1 MSHTEYLDMFIEES
15 QEHIQAINV
24 HLLELEKQPEDETI
38 IGEIFRSAH
47 TMKGMAGTMGYEDL
61 TNVTHALENVL
72 DQMREKTRLA
82 DAETMD
88 VLLEAAD
95 VAEEI
100 VEDIA
105 SGGEGKKDIQAITAK
120 LLGQSTRS
128 GAEEGKTKEINS
140 IGMDWNEYDR
150 TVITQSVESGM
161 QGYMVQVTL
170 EENAM
175 LKAARAYMVFEALEA
190 DGHIIKSVPEASDI
204 EAERFDNEFTA
215 AVVTTAAKED
225 LVNRVASI
233 SEIKTVAAEEIEI
246 PDSTDSEE
254 RLEKTLSPETKESS
268 SPERKRAETN
278 KTIRVNIDRLDKLMN
293 LFEELVIDRGRLERI
308 AGEIRSSE
316 LTETVERM
324 SRTTGSLQ
332 EIILHMR
339 MVPVDQVFSRF
350 PKMVRSLSRDLGKR
364 IELEVIGAETELDRS
379 IIDEIGDPLVH
390 LIRNSIDHGI
400 EMPEKRRQ
408 NGKPEEGHVELRA
421 YHSGNHVYIEIED
434 DGGGIDRER
443 VLQKAVENGVIAAE
457 DADTLTDYDVHQFI
471 FSAGFSTVDEVT
483 DLSGRGVG
491 LDVVKN
497 TFEALGGVISVHS
510 EKGKGTRFSIQ
521 LPLTLSIIDVMLVDV
536 GEEHYGLPLTS
547 IVETASIKSSSI
559 FYVHKR
565 KMIDF
570 RGNVI
575 PVMFLE
581 DVFEVPVEREWERE
595 NYSVVV
601 VHKGEKMAALVV
613 DSFIGQQDV
622 VLKSLGH
629 YLRDIR
635 AISGATILGDG
646 NVALIVDTNAL
657 L

>member
-47 TMKGMAGTMGYEDL
+47 TMKGMAGTMGYDDL

-95 VAEEI
+95 IAEEI
-100 VEDIA
+100 VENIA
-105 SGGEGKKDIQAITAK
+105 SGGDGKKDIQAITAK
-120 LLGQSTRS
+120 LLGKSTQSET
-128 GAEEGKTKEINS
+128 ALKTEKTKS
-140 IGMDWNEYDR
+140 VAMDWNEYDQA
-150 TVITQSVESGM
+150 VIAQSVDSGM
-161 QGYMVQVTL
+161 QAYTIQVVL
-170 EENAM
+170 EEHAM

-190 DGHIIKSVPEASDI
+190 DGYVIKSVPEASDI
-204 EAERFDNEFTA
+204 EAERFDNEFTV
-215 AVVTTAAKED
+215 AVVTAAAKEE
-225 LVNRVASI
+225 VVSRIASI
-233 SEIKTVAAEEIEI
+233 SEIGEVLAEEIELG
-246 PDSTDSEE
+246 S
-254 RLEKTLSPETKESS
+254 KTENRESS
-268 SPERKRAETN
+268 EKPTVPVEKETSAPERKRADTN

-308 AGEIRSSE
+308 SEEIRSSE

-350 PKMVRSLSRDLGKR
+350 PKMVRSLSRDLGKQ

-443 VLQKAVENGVIAAE
+443 VLKKAVENEVIAAE
-457 DADTLTDYDVHQFI
+457 DADALTDYDIHQFI
-471 FSAGFSTVDEVT
+471 FSAGFSTVDKVT

-497 TFEALGGVISVHS
+497 TFESLGGVISVHS
-510 EKGKGTRFSIQ
+510 EKGKGTKFSIQ

-536 GEEHYGLPLTS
+536 GQEHYGLPLTS
-547 IVETASIKSSSI
+547 IVETASIKSDSI

-570 RGNVI
+570 RGNII

-581 DVFEVPVEREWERE
+581 DVFEVPVAREWDRE

-629 YLRDIR
+629 YLRDVR

>member
-24 HLLELEKQPEDETI
+24 HLLELEKKPEDETI
-38 IGEIFRSAH
+38 IGEVFRSAH

-72 DQMREKTRLA
+72 DQMREKTRFA

-120 LLGQSTRS
+120 LLGQSTRP
-128 GAEEGKTKEINS
+128 EGEKETKEKNNIN
-140 IGMDWNEYDR
+140 MDWNEYDQE
-150 TVITQSVESGM
+150 VIAQSVESGM
-161 QGYMVQVTL
+161 QAYTVKVTL

-190 DGHIIKSVPEASDI
+190 DGHVIKSVPEASDI

-225 LVNRVASI
+225 LINRVASI
-233 SEIKTVAAEEIEI
+233 SEIKTVVAEEVEMA
-246 PDSTDSEE
+246 DSTDNQESFK
-254 RLEKTLSPETKESS
+254 KTPSPDAKEAS
-268 SPERKRAETN
+268 SPERKRTDTN

-308 AGEIRSSE
+308 SEEIRSSE

-350 PKMVRSLSRDLGKR
+350 PKMVRSLSRDLGKQ
-364 IELEVIGAETELDRS
+364 IKLEVIGAETELDRS

-400 EMPEKRRQ
+400 EMPEKRKQ
-408 NGKPEEGHVELRA
+408 DGKPEEGHVELRA

-443 VLQKAVENGVIAAE
+443 VLKKAVDNEVIAAE

-497 TFEALGGVISVHS
+497 TFESLGGVISVHS
-510 EKGKGTRFSIQ
+510 EKGRGTKFSIQ

-570 RGNVI
+570 RGNII

-581 DVFEVPVEREWERE
+581 DVFEIPAEREWDRE

-629 YLRDIR
+629 YLRDVR

>member
-24 HLLELEKQPEDETI
+24 HLLELEKQPQDEKI

-120 LLGQSTRS
+120 LLGQSTRPE
-128 GAEEGKTKEINS
+128 AEQETKEKNDIH
-140 IGMDWNEYDR
+140 MDWNEYDR
-150 TVITQSVESGM
+150 AVIAQSVESGM
-161 QGYMVQVTL
+161 QAYTVRVTL

-190 DGHIIKSVPEASDI
+190 EGHVIKSVPEASDI

-225 LVNRVASI
+225 LVNQVASI
-233 SEIKTVAAEEIEI
+233 SEIEAVVAEEIEI
-246 PDSTDSEE
+246 TVSTDHQES
-254 RLEKTLSPETKESS
+254 LGEKPVPEVKESS
-268 SPERKRAETN
+268 SLERKRTETN

-308 AGEIRSSE
+308 SEEIRSSE

-350 PKMVRSLSRDLGKR
+350 PKMVRSLSRDLGKK
-364 IELEVIGAETELDRS
+364 IKLEVIGAETELDRS

-400 EMPEKRRQ
+400 EMPDKRKQ

-443 VLQKAVENGVIAAE
+443 VLKKAVENEVIAAE

-497 TFEALGGVISVHS
+497 TFESLGGVISVHS
-510 EKGKGTRFSIQ
+510 EKGRGTKFSIQ

-570 RGNVI
+570 RGNII

-581 DVFEVPVEREWERE
+581 DVFEIPVEREWVRE

-629 YLRDIR
+629 YLRDVR

>member
-105 SGGEGKKDIQAITAK
+105 SGGEGKKDIQTITAK

>member
-95 VAEEI
+95 VAEAI

-105 SGGEGKKDIQAITAK
+105 TGGEGKKDIQAITAK
-120 LLGQSTRS
+120 LLGQSTR
-128 GAEEGKTKEINS
+128 AEADKETKEKSSIN
-140 IGMDWNEYDR
+140 MDWNEYDR
-150 TVITQSVESGM
+150 AVISQSVESGM
-161 QGYMVQVTL
+161 QGYTMQITL
-170 EENAM
+170 ADNAM

-204 EAERFDNEFTA
+204 EAERFDNEFIV

-225 LVNRVASI
+225 LVNRVAAV
-233 SEIKTVAAEEIEI
+233 SEIETVVAEEIEI
-246 PDSTDSEE
+246 TVSTDNED
-254 RLEKTLSPETKESS
+254 RLEKTPSSETKESS

-308 AGEIRSSE
+308 SEEIKSSE

-350 PKMVRSLSRDLGKR
+350 PKMVRSLSRDLGKQ
-364 IELEVIGAETELDRS
+364 IKLEVIGAETELDRS

-443 VLQKAVENGVIAAE
+443 VLKKAVENGVIAAE

-497 TFEALGGVISVHS
+497 TFESLGGVISVHS

-570 RGNVI
+570 RGNII

-581 DVFEVPVEREWERE
+581 DVFEVPVEREWDRE

-629 YLRDIR
+629 YLRDVR

>member
-72 DQMREKTRLA
+72 DQMREKMRLA

-105 SGGEGKKDIQAITAK
+105 SGGEGKKDIQTITAK

-150 TVITQSVESGM
+150 TVIAQSVESGM

-510 EKGKGTRFSIQ
+510 EKGRGTRFSIQ

>member
-82 DAETMD
+82 DSETMD

-128 GAEEGKTKEINS
+128 GAEEGKTKEITS

-150 TVITQSVESGM
+150 TVIAQSVESGM

-233 SEIKTVAAEEIEI
+233 SEIKTVAAEKIEI
-246 PDSTDSEE
+246 LDSTDSEE